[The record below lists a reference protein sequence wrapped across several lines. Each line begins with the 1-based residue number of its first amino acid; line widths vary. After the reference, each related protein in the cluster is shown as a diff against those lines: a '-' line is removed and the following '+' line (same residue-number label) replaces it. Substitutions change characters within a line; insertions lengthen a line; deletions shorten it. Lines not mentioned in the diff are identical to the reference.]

1 MKLTPKIGLIVL
13 LASFVPLL
21 VLAQLTLVGVAQS
34 GESARTGVIN
44 VSQVYIEKAGQE
56 AVKMKTEDL
65 AKKVELYL
73 RQKLRENPNLT
84 TLDLMTDPDFLELS
98 AKRWGMGE
106 YTWILG
112 GSVAGAER
120 RVVTVVYP
128 TLPKTQWGKDIKNDL
143 GWDKSMPEL
152 YNLTLSSMGSF
163 TQVTCGYY
171 KWIEPD
177 TKKEVEKYGCN
188 IPVSLSLR
196 VYDPTLNTS
205 VILIAGTG
213 AYIDGYF
220 QYLTKNPANPAEN
233 IAGEVTKN
241 IEKAGEQIYVNLGIA
256 FAIAVVF
263 IVVFILIIAY
273 FTITRIANPIVEL
286 SRTADKISAGEVD
299 TEVPF
304 RERADEIGILAN
316 SIERLK
322 RSLKVAMQS
331 LEEALK

>member
-1 MKLTPKIGLIVL
+1 MKLTPKIVLIVL
-13 LASFVPLL
+13 IASIVPLL
-21 VLAQLTLVGVAQS
+21 VLAQLTLIGVAQS
-34 GESARTGVIN
+34 GESAREGVIN

-73 RQKLRENPNLT
+73 RQKLKENPNLT
-84 TLDLMTDPDFLELS
+84 TLDLMNDPDFLEIS

-106 YTWILG
+106 YTWVLG
-112 GSVAGAER
+112 GSVAGVER

-128 TLPKTQWGKDIKNDL
+128 TLSKTQWGKDIKYDL
-143 GWDKSMPEL
+143 GWDKTMPEL

-163 TQVTCGYY
+163 TSLTCGYY
-171 KWIEPD
+171 TWIEPD
-177 TKKEVEKYGCN
+177 TKKEVKKYGCN

-220 QYLTKNPANPAEN
+220 QYLTKNPANPTEN
-233 IAGEVTKN
+233 IAGEVTKS

-263 IVVFILIIAY
+263 ILIIAY
-273 FTITRIANPIVEL
+273 FTITGIANPIVDL
-286 SRTADKISAGEVD
+286 SKTADKISAGEID
-299 TEVPF
+299 TEIPF
-304 RERADEIGILAN
+304 KEKADEIGTLAN

>member
-1 MKLTPKIGLIVL
+1 MKLTPKIVLIVL
-13 LASFVPLL
+13 IASVVPLL
-21 VLAQLTLVGVAQS
+21 VLAQLTIVGVAQS
-34 GESARTGVIN
+34 GESAREGVVN

-73 RQKLRENPNLT
+73 RQKLKENPNLT
-84 TLDLMTDPDFLELS
+84 TVDLMNDPDFLEIS

-106 YTWILG
+106 YTWVLG
-112 GSVAGAER
+112 GTVAGTER

-128 TLPKTQWGKDIKNDL
+128 TLSKTQWGKDIKNDL

-152 YNLTLSSMGSF
+152 YNLTLSSMGSI
-163 TQVTCGYY
+163 TTLTCGYY
-171 KWIEPD
+171 TWIEPD
-177 TKKEVEKYGCN
+177 TKKEVKKYGCN
-188 IPVSLSLR
+188 FPVSLSLR
-196 VYDPTLNTS
+196 VYDPTLNMS
-205 VILIAGTG
+205 VFLIAGTG

-220 QYLTKNPANPAEN
+220 QYLTKNPANPTEN
-233 IAGEVTKN
+233 IAGEVTKS

-263 IVVFILIIAY
+263 ILIIAY
-273 FTITRIANPIVEL
+273 FTITSIANPIVEL
-286 SRTADKISAGEVD
+286 SKTAEKISAGEMD
-299 TEVPF
+299 TEIPF
-304 RERADEIGILAN
+304 KERADEIGTLAN

>member
-1 MKLTPKIGLIVL
+1 MKLTPKIVLIVL
-13 LASFVPLL
+13 IASVVPLL

-34 GESARTGVIN
+34 GESAREGVVS

-84 TLDLMTDPDFLELS
+84 TVDLMNDPDFLELS

-112 GSVAGAER
+112 GTVAGVER
-120 RVVTVVYP
+120 RISTIVYP
-128 TLPKTQWGKDIKNDL
+128 TLPKTQWGKDIKSDL
-143 GWDKSMPEL
+143 GWDKTMPEL
-152 YNLTLSSMGSF
+152 YNLTVSSLGSF
-163 TQVTCGYY
+163 TQLTCGYY
-171 KWIEPD
+171 KWLEPD
-177 TKKEVEKYGCN
+177 TKREVTKYGCN
-188 IPVSLSLR
+188 VPVSLSLR
-196 VYDPTLNTS
+196 VFDPTLNTT
-205 VILIAGTG
+205 VVLIAGTG

-233 IAGEVTKN
+233 IAGEVTKS

-263 IVVFILIIAY
+263 ILLIAY
-273 FTITRIANPIVEL
+273 FTITSVANPIVEL
-286 SRTADKISAGEVD
+286 SRTADKISSGEVD
-299 TEVPF
+299 AEVPF
-304 RERADEIGILAN
+304 KEKEDEIGILAN